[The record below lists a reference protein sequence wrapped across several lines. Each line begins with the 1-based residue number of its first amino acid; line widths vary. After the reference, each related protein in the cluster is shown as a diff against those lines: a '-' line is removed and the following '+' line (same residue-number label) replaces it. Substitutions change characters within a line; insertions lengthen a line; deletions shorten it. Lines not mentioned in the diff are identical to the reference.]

1 MNKIIATLYVLFL
14 FSISIIIFLSTNSIL
29 IKCLII
35 LNSLVSILMYCLN
48 IFSFKSRINYLTHYI
63 FNTFDKTA
71 TQSNKEY
78 EETIDSKL
86 LHQINKYKQ
95 ELDIEKEETIHS
107 KQEIQS
113 LVTHISH
120 QVKTP
125 LANIKIYNDLLAR
138 NDLSKEEAIDFH
150 IMLNQQINKLDFLM
164 ESLIK
169 MSRLETD
176 IIQLNIE
183 KNDLYSTLIEV
194 INHVFL
200 LAEKKHINIEL
211 SKNTHISALYDEK
224 WTQEAIFNVLEKY
237 VNKRKRIQKKYS
249 LIFIVLILCL
259 LAGMIPQKKDTLKIA
274 TKPMTEQYILGEM
287 LTLYIE
293 QETNLQVEVTQ
304 GVGGGT
310 SNIEPALEKGE
321 FDMYPE
327 YTGTGWNMVLKNEGN
342 YDESMFKKLQKGYQR
357 KGLEWQG
364 MYGFNN
370 TYGLAVRKEIADQ
383 YQLKTYSD
391 LKNISN
397 QLIFGAEYDFFERE
411 DGYDALCKTYNLN
424 FKETMDMDIGLKY
437 QALNQG
443 KVDVMT
449 IFTTDGPLSNDQIVV
464 LEDDQHFYPS
474 YMCGNVVRSDVLK
487 KHPELKKVLKKLSY
501 KINDLQMAKMNDF
514 VESKGKEPKEVAK
527 SYLKKLKLLKE

>member
-1 MNKIIATLYVLFL
+1 MMNKIIATLYVLFL
-14 FSISIIIFLSTNSIL
+14 FSISIIIFFSTNSIL
-29 IKCLII
+29 IKCLTI
-35 LNSLVSILMYCLN
+35 LNSLVSIFIYYLN
-48 IFSFKSRINYLTHYI
+48 IFSFKSKINHLTHYI

-78 EETIDSKL
+78 EETIESKL

-224 WTQEAIFNVLEKY
+224 WTQEAIFNVLE
-237 VNKRKRIQKKYS
+237 NCIKYS
-249 LIFIVLILCL
+249 NKNTTITIQISKNTFFSKITITDQGIGIKKENYNNIFQRFYRAQEVQDEDGIGIGLYLTREILSREEGYITVQSEYGENAEIVRPVITETTALGAAYLAGLAVSYYDSLDEIKGYWKADRRFKPGITEDKRETL
-259 LAGMIPQKKDTLKIA
+259 LAGWKDA
-274 TKPMTEQYILGEM
+274 
-287 LTLYIE
+287 
-293 QETNLQVEVTQ
+293 VERTRVT
-304 GVGGGT
+304 
-310 SNIEPALEKGE
+310 
-321 FDMYPE
+321 
-327 YTGTGWNMVLKNEGN
+327 
-342 YDESMFKKLQKGYQR
+342 R
-357 KGLEWQG
+357 
-364 MYGFNN
+364 
-370 TYGLAVRKEIADQ
+370 
-383 YQLKTYSD
+383 
-391 LKNISN
+391 
-397 QLIFGAEYDFFERE
+397 
-411 DGYDALCKTYNLN
+411 
-424 FKETMDMDIGLKY
+424 
-437 QALNQG
+437 
-443 KVDVMT
+443 
-449 IFTTDGPLSNDQIVV
+449 
-464 LEDDQHFYPS
+464 
-474 YMCGNVVRSDVLK
+474 
-487 KHPELKKVLKKLSY
+487 
-501 KINDLQMAKMNDF
+501 
-514 VESKGKEPKEVAK
+514 
-527 SYLKKLKLLKE
+527 

>member
-1 MNKIIATLYVLFL
+1 MNKIISTFYALFL
-14 FSISIIIFLSTNSIL
+14 FSISIIIFFSTNSIL
-29 IKCLII
+29 LRCLII
-35 LNSLVSILMYCLN
+35 LNALVSILMYCLN
-48 IFSFKSRINYLTHYI
+48 IFSFKSRINHLTHYI

-86 LHQINKYKQ
+86 LHQINKY
-95 ELDIEKEETIHS
+95 

-224 WTQEAIFNVLEKY
+224 WTQEAIFNVLE
-237 VNKRKRIQKKYS
+237 NCIKYS
-249 LIFIVLILCL
+249 NKNTTITIQISKNTFFSKITITDQGIGIKKENYNNIFQRFYR
-259 LAGMIPQKKDTLKIA
+259 A
-274 TKPMTEQYILGEM
+274 
-287 LTLYIE
+287 
-293 QETNLQVEVTQ
+293 QEVQ
-304 GVGGGT
+304 
-310 SNIEPALEKGE
+310 
-321 FDMYPE
+321 D
-327 YTGTGWNMVLKNEGN
+327 
-342 YDESMFKKLQKGYQR
+342 
-357 KGLEWQG
+357 
-364 MYGFNN
+364 
-370 TYGLAVRKEIADQ
+370 
-383 YQLKTYSD
+383 
-391 LKNISN
+391 
-397 QLIFGAEYDFFERE
+397 E
-411 DGYDALCKTYNLN
+411 DGIG
-424 FKETMDMDIGLKY
+424 IGLY
-437 QALNQG
+437 LTREILSREEGYITVQSEYG
-443 KVDVMT
+443 KGSTFT
-449 IFTTDGPLSNDQIVV
+449 I
-464 LEDDQHFYPS
+464 
-474 YMCGNVVRSDVLK
+474 
-487 KHPELKKVLKKLSY
+487 
-501 KINDLQMAKMNDF
+501 
-514 VESKGKEPKEVAK
+514 
-527 SYLKKLKLLKE
+527 YLKR

>member
-1 MNKIIATLYVLFL
+1 M
-14 FSISIIIFLSTNSIL
+14 
-29 IKCLII
+29 
-35 LNSLVSILMYCLN
+35 
-48 IFSFKSRINYLTHYI
+48 THYI

-200 LAEKKHINIEL
+200 FAEKKHINIEL

-224 WTQEAIFNVLEKY
+224 WTQEAIFNVLE
-237 VNKRKRIQKKYS
+237 NCIKYS
-249 LIFIVLILCL
+249 NKNTTITIQISKNTFFSKITITDQGIGIKKENYNNIFQRFYRAQEV
-259 LAGMIPQKKDTLKIA
+259 QDKDGI
-274 TKPMTEQYILGEM
+274 G
-287 LTLYIE
+287 
-293 QETNLQVEVTQ
+293 
-304 GVGGGT
+304 
-310 SNIEPALEKGE
+310 
-321 FDMYPE
+321 
-327 YTGTGWNMVLKNEGN
+327 
-342 YDESMFKKLQKGYQR
+342 
-357 KGLEWQG
+357 
-364 MYGFNN
+364 
-370 TYGLAVRKEIADQ
+370 
-383 YQLKTYSD
+383 
-391 LKNISN
+391 
-397 QLIFGAEYDFFERE
+397 
-411 DGYDALCKTYNLN
+411 
-424 FKETMDMDIGLKY
+424 IGLY
-437 QALNQG
+437 LTREILSREEGYITVQSEYG
-443 KVDVMT
+443 KGSTFT
-449 IFTTDGPLSNDQIVV
+449 I
-464 LEDDQHFYPS
+464 
-474 YMCGNVVRSDVLK
+474 
-487 KHPELKKVLKKLSY
+487 
-501 KINDLQMAKMNDF
+501 
-514 VESKGKEPKEVAK
+514 
-527 SYLKKLKLLKE
+527 YLKR

>member
-1 MNKIIATLYVLFL
+1 MMNKIIATLYVLFL

-48 IFSFKSRINYLTHYI
+48 IFSFKSRINHLTHYI

-86 LHQINKYKQ
+86 LHQINKYK
-95 ELDIEKEETIHS
+95 KEETIHS

-200 LAEKKHINIEL
+200 FAEKKHINIEL

-224 WTQEAIFNVLEKY
+224 WTQEAIFNVLE
-237 VNKRKRIQKKYS
+237 NCIKYS
-249 LIFIVLILCL
+249 NKNTTITIQISKNTFFSKITITDQGIGIKKENYNNIFQRFYRAQEV
-259 LAGMIPQKKDTLKIA
+259 QDKDGI
-274 TKPMTEQYILGEM
+274 G
-287 LTLYIE
+287 
-293 QETNLQVEVTQ
+293 
-304 GVGGGT
+304 
-310 SNIEPALEKGE
+310 
-321 FDMYPE
+321 
-327 YTGTGWNMVLKNEGN
+327 
-342 YDESMFKKLQKGYQR
+342 
-357 KGLEWQG
+357 
-364 MYGFNN
+364 
-370 TYGLAVRKEIADQ
+370 
-383 YQLKTYSD
+383 
-391 LKNISN
+391 
-397 QLIFGAEYDFFERE
+397 
-411 DGYDALCKTYNLN
+411 
-424 FKETMDMDIGLKY
+424 IGLY
-437 QALNQG
+437 LTREILSREEGYITVQSEYG
-443 KVDVMT
+443 KGSTFT
-449 IFTTDGPLSNDQIVV
+449 I
-464 LEDDQHFYPS
+464 
-474 YMCGNVVRSDVLK
+474 
-487 KHPELKKVLKKLSY
+487 
-501 KINDLQMAKMNDF
+501 
-514 VESKGKEPKEVAK
+514 
-527 SYLKKLKLLKE
+527 YLKR

>member
-1 MNKIIATLYVLFL
+1 MMNKIIATLYVLFL
-14 FSISIIIFLSTNSIL
+14 FSISIIIFFSTNSIL
-29 IKCLII
+29 IKCLTI

-48 IFSFKSRINYLTHYI
+48 IFSFKSKINHLTHYI

-78 EETIDSKL
+78 EETIESKL

-138 NDLSKEEAIDFH
+138 NDLSKEEAIDF
-150 IMLNQQINKLDFLM
+150 LL

-224 WTQEAIFNVLEKY
+224 WTQEAIFNVLE
-237 VNKRKRIQKKYS
+237 NCIKYS
-249 LIFIVLILCL
+249 NKNTTITIQISKNTFFSKITITDQGIGIKKENYNNIFQRFYR
-259 LAGMIPQKKDTLKIA
+259 A
-274 TKPMTEQYILGEM
+274 
-287 LTLYIE
+287 
-293 QETNLQVEVTQ
+293 QEVQ
-304 GVGGGT
+304 
-310 SNIEPALEKGE
+310 
-321 FDMYPE
+321 D
-327 YTGTGWNMVLKNEGN
+327 
-342 YDESMFKKLQKGYQR
+342 
-357 KGLEWQG
+357 
-364 MYGFNN
+364 
-370 TYGLAVRKEIADQ
+370 
-383 YQLKTYSD
+383 
-391 LKNISN
+391 
-397 QLIFGAEYDFFERE
+397 E
-411 DGYDALCKTYNLN
+411 DGIG
-424 FKETMDMDIGLKY
+424 IGLY
-437 QALNQG
+437 LTREILSREEGYITVQSEYG
-443 KVDVMT
+443 KGSTFT
-449 IFTTDGPLSNDQIVV
+449 I
-464 LEDDQHFYPS
+464 
-474 YMCGNVVRSDVLK
+474 
-487 KHPELKKVLKKLSY
+487 
-501 KINDLQMAKMNDF
+501 
-514 VESKGKEPKEVAK
+514 
-527 SYLKKLKLLKE
+527 YLKR

>member
-1 MNKIIATLYVLFL
+1 MMNKIIATLYVLFL

-48 IFSFKSRINYLTHYI
+48 IFSFKSRITHLTHYI

-200 LAEKKHINIEL
+200 FAEKKHINIEL

-224 WTQEAIFNVLEKY
+224 WTQEAIFNVLE
-237 VNKRKRIQKKYS
+237 NCIKYS
-249 LIFIVLILCL
+249 NKNTTITIQISKNTITDQGIGIKKENYNNIFQRFYRAQEV
-259 LAGMIPQKKDTLKIA
+259 QDKDGI
-274 TKPMTEQYILGEM
+274 G
-287 LTLYIE
+287 
-293 QETNLQVEVTQ
+293 
-304 GVGGGT
+304 
-310 SNIEPALEKGE
+310 
-321 FDMYPE
+321 
-327 YTGTGWNMVLKNEGN
+327 
-342 YDESMFKKLQKGYQR
+342 
-357 KGLEWQG
+357 
-364 MYGFNN
+364 
-370 TYGLAVRKEIADQ
+370 
-383 YQLKTYSD
+383 
-391 LKNISN
+391 
-397 QLIFGAEYDFFERE
+397 
-411 DGYDALCKTYNLN
+411 
-424 FKETMDMDIGLKY
+424 IGLY
-437 QALNQG
+437 LTREILSREEGYITVQSEYG
-443 KVDVMT
+443 KGSTFT
-449 IFTTDGPLSNDQIVV
+449 I
-464 LEDDQHFYPS
+464 
-474 YMCGNVVRSDVLK
+474 
-487 KHPELKKVLKKLSY
+487 
-501 KINDLQMAKMNDF
+501 
-514 VESKGKEPKEVAK
+514 
-527 SYLKKLKLLKE
+527 YLKR

>member
-14 FSISIIIFLSTNSIL
+14 FSISIIIFFLTDSIL
-29 IKCLII
+29 IRCLIV
-35 LNSLVSILMYCLN
+35 LNALVSIFIYCLN
-48 IFSFKSRINYLTHYI
+48 IFSFKSRINHLTHYI
-63 FNTFDKTA
+63 FNTFDKT
-71 TQSNKEY
+71 TQNNKEY
-78 EETIDSKL
+78 EETIESKL

-224 WTQEAIFNVLEKY
+224 WTQEAIFNVLE
-237 VNKRKRIQKKYS
+237 NCIKYS
-249 LIFIVLILCL
+249 N
-259 LAGMIPQKKDTLKIA
+259 KDTTITIQMSKNTFFSKIIITDQGIGIKKENYNNIFKRFYRA
-274 TKPMTEQYILGEM
+274 
-287 LTLYIE
+287 
-293 QETNLQVEVTQ
+293 QEVQ
-304 GVGGGT
+304 
-310 SNIEPALEKGE
+310 
-321 FDMYPE
+321 D
-327 YTGTGWNMVLKNEGN
+327 
-342 YDESMFKKLQKGYQR
+342 
-357 KGLEWQG
+357 
-364 MYGFNN
+364 
-370 TYGLAVRKEIADQ
+370 
-383 YQLKTYSD
+383 
-391 LKNISN
+391 
-397 QLIFGAEYDFFERE
+397 E
-411 DGYDALCKTYNLN
+411 DGIG
-424 FKETMDMDIGLKY
+424 IGLYLTREILSREEGYITVQSKY
-437 QALNQG
+437 G
-443 KVDVMT
+443 KGSTFT
-449 IFTTDGPLSNDQIVV
+449 I
-464 LEDDQHFYPS
+464 
-474 YMCGNVVRSDVLK
+474 
-487 KHPELKKVLKKLSY
+487 
-501 KINDLQMAKMNDF
+501 
-514 VESKGKEPKEVAK
+514 
-527 SYLKKLKLLKE
+527 YLKR